1 MSGGAFMAVLRRD
14 LLLAMR
20 RKSEV
25 LTAVFFFVVVAAL
38 FPLGIG
44 PELNTLRLVA
54 PGVLWVGALLSSML
68 AL

>member
-25 LTAVFFFVVVAAL
+25 LTAVFFFVVVAGL

-44 PELNTLRLVA
+44 P
-54 PGVLWVGALLSSML
+54 
-68 AL
+68 

>member
-54 PGVLWVGALLSSML
+54 PGVL
-68 AL
+68 

>member
-1 MSGGAFMAVLRRD
+1 MNAFSATVRRD

-25 LTAVFFFVVVAAL
+25 LTAVFFFVIVTSL

-44 PELNTLRLVA
+44 PEPVLLKKIA
-54 PGVLWVGALLSSML
+54 PGILWVAALKF
-68 AL
+68 